1 MREHS
6 RPWKKSILQTKTGVS
21 ERMQVFTEKSD
32 FEGGGKKGIDLVEIS
47 DLGYK
52 NLKMYIFT
60 CRISIF
66 LNMLERVTGALPK

>member
-1 MREHS
+1 MQERS

-32 FEGGGKKGIDLVEIS
+32 FEGGGKKGIVEIS

-52 NLKMYIFT
+52 NLKMCIFT
-60 CRISIF
+60 CCISIF
-66 LNMLERVTGALPK
+66 LNRLVRVTGALPK